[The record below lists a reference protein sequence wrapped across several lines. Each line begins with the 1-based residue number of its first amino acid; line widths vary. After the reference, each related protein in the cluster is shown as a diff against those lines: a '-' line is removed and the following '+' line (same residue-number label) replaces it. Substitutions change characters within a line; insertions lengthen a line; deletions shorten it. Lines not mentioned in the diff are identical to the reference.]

1 LLIQKAMRHD
11 EEMVLQRLLTLYN
24 KNRHFVDKKRGRI
37 LPAINEKTVHLLFN

>member
-24 KNRHFVDKKRGRI
+24 KNRHLVDRGQI
-37 LPAINEKTVHLLFN
+37 LPAVKEKAVHLLLN

>member
-24 KNRHFVDKKRGRI
+24 KNRHLVDKGQI
-37 LPAINEKTVHLLFN
+37 LPAVKEKTVHLLFN